1 MRKVLSFLLAL
12 ALVFSLGASA
22 SAQTPGAE
30 LQTVACPE
38 QGFSLQCAK
47 DYIWKYSKTDGI
59 TIYTEHEGSIPY
71 VLVFRAEDWLVEAA
85 EYIEEQF
92 TPYMKGKYGK
102 DLVAAEEFEHFRIG
116 GRDLAVGLYT
126 YRLQGYLIDMVRAY
140 DVQDRQT
147 VVFTAKWIRG
157 QGEATM
163 DALTLAVRSF
173 RPDLEYYEA
182 AAANPRWAY
191 TVTTTPGG
199 EECYAFSDFQVT
211 LPEDWKG
218 KVCVAIHERSVSFY
232 QAESYHLWQEKEGYA
247 GGHLF
252 SVGYSESED
261 FRNLPS
267 FSELGKAGKGW
278 YFLIYPPDFQP
289 YADSERAVEE
299 YKEMYGEI
307 SFIRDNAAC
316 F

>member
-22 SAQTPGAE
+22 YAQTPGAE

-163 DALTLAVRSF
+163 DALTLAASQTVRDADKLDIF
-173 RPDLEYYEA
+173 RVLEDRVKNTDWRHDCRA
-182 AAANPRWAY
+182 FWNLP
-191 TVTTTPGG
+191 TTTRPSSAVVDAIRHGRPVDYQNIVSLADFVLVQVG
-199 EECYAFSDFQVT
+199 WMVSGLAYAT
-211 LPEDWKG
+211 TRRLT
-218 KVCVAIHERSVSFY
+218 AER
-232 QAESYHLWQEKEGYA
+232 
-247 GGHLF
+247 GHLAF
-252 SVGYSESED
+252 RRD
-261 FRNLPS
+261 FLHQLTDDPAIDELCNLVLPVTS
-267 FSELGKAGKGW
+267 H
-278 YFLIYPPDFQP
+278 
-289 YADSERAVEE
+289 
-299 YKEMYGEI
+299 
-307 SFIRDNAAC
+307 
-316 F
+316 

>member
-1 MRKVLSFLLAL
+1 MAFLIRQTLIYAIPLMIVALAGIFSERSGTVNLAL
-12 ALVFSLGASA
+12 EGIMVFGAFSGVVFVRMMQSA
-22 SAQTPGAE
+22 GWFAA
-30 LQTVACPE
+30 
-38 QGFSLQCAK
+38 AK
-47 DYIWKYSKTDGI
+47 ADNNWIK
-59 TIYTEHEGSIPY
+59 
-71 VLVFRAEDWLVEAA
+71 
-85 EYIEEQF
+85 
-92 TPYMKGKYGK
+92 
-102 DLVAAEEFEHFRIG
+102 
-116 GRDLAVGLYT
+116 
-126 YRLQGYLIDMVRAY
+126 LQGYLIDMVRAY

-163 DALTLAVRSF
+163 DALTLAVKSF
-173 RPDLEYYEA
+173 RPDPEYYEA

-267 FSELGKAGKGW
+267 FDELGRGDKGW
-278 YFLIYPPDFQP
+278 YFLIFPTDFQP